1 MLWSFLC
8 LSQVRIRTSNVICFW
23 SFLCLS
29 QVRDWTSNVIC
40 YGHFCVCHKS
50 GLEPLT
56 SYVMVFLCVSQVS
69 TWTSN
74 VVCYGLFCVVIG
86 NPLIYWI
93 KIIIILSG
101 FTPPH
106 FCVCHKSGPE
116 LLTSYVLVFFVS
128 VTSQDLNLW
137 RHMFWSFFCVSQVR
151 TSTSNVICYDLFVS
165 VTSQDLNP

>member
-1 MLWSFLC
+1 MLLSFLC
-8 LSQVRIRTSNVICFW
+8 LSQVRT
-23 SFLCLS
+23 
-29 QVRDWTSNVIC
+29 WTSNVIC
-40 YGHFCVCHKS
+40 YGLFCVCHKSGPELLTSYVLVFFVSVTSQDLTSNVICYCLFCVCRKS

-74 VVCYGLFCVVIG
+74 VVCYCLFCVVIG

-116 LLTSYVLVFFVS
+116 PLTSYVMVFFVS
-128 VTSQDLNLW
+128 VTSQGLNL
-137 RHMFWSFFCVSQVR
+137 
-151 TSTSNVICYDLFVS
+151 
-165 VTSQDLNP
+165 